1 MKTIEL
7 KNNPSMFGRKEC
19 SLAEKIYLKLNEGS
33 LYDIHQIIESI
44 ENAEEKNRLTQVFI
58 NKYDFDF
65 RQYI

>member
-7 KNNPSMFGRKEC
+7 KNNQSMFGRKES